1 MSAQTPEILA
11 TPGAAMGAAL
21 ALVAFLA
28 VVATILTV
36 LWARQRA
43 RVRSLA
49 ADLEHER
56 RRADEAAHAA
66 EAFFALVSH
75 EFRSPIAAII
85 GYQELLR
92 DHAYG
97 DIGDAALDPLDRIGR
112 SANLLMHL
120 IDGSLDLARRRTGDL
135 SPDLQVTNL
144 RELMEEVADEFRQHC
159 AERKL
164 RHTVHLDTDL
174 PTITSDPE
182 RITRALHLLMVSAVK
197 NPSGERLELRATT
210 EPDGA
215 TVQIRGTRIPVRS
228 DALDPA
234 LRTGIRI
241 AIAAAVA
248 ELLAGS
254 LQLHPAD
261 GPQAAEAVFRI
272 RDAGARP

>member
-1 MSAQTPEILA
+1 MNAQASEILA
-11 TPGAAMGAAL
+11 TPGAAMGIAL

-28 VVATILTV
+28 VVATILAV
-36 LWARQRA
+36 LWVRQRA
-43 RVRSLA
+43 RVRSLT
-49 ADLEHER
+49 ADLAR
-56 RRADEAAHAA
+56 DRSRADEAVHAA
-66 EAFFALVSH
+66 EAFFGLVSH

-92 DHAYG
+92 DRAYG

-112 SANLLMHL
+112 SATLLMHL
-120 IDGSLDLARRRTGDL
+120 VDGSLDLARVHAGGL
-135 SPDLQVTNL
+135 SPDLQETDL
-144 RELMEEVADEFRQHC
+144 RALLEEIAREFRQHC

-164 RHTVHLDTDL
+164 RHTVHLDSDL

-215 TVQIRGTRIPVRS
+215 IVQIRGTRIPVRD

-234 LRTGIRI
+234 VRTGIRV
-241 AIAAAVA
+241 AIATAVA
-248 ELLAGS
+248 ELLGGS
-254 LQLHPAD
+254 LRLDPAD

-272 RDAGARP
+272 RDAAARP